1 MTVMPAGYMTGKL
14 VAAMPFVHSSHL
26 SQIVIYVCGH
36 DSQGAIGLMLNR
48 IFPTMTFQEML
59 EQLGAPASD
68 DCRQLVLHYGGS
80 IEMTRG
86 FVLHSTDVQM
96 ESTVMVAPH
105 FALTSTMDILREL
118 AEGRGPRQAFVSLG
132 YTAWSPGQLE
142 DEILRNLWVV
152 IDDPAP
158 ELVFQPHVDHS
169 WHQSLAHLG
178 INPHMLS
185 LEAGN
190 A

>member
-1 MTVMPAGYMTGKL
+1 MPTGYMAGKL
-14 VAAMPFVHSSHL
+14 VAAMPFVHASHL

-36 DSQGAIGLMLNR
+36 DAQGAIGLTLNR
-48 IFPTMTFQEML
+48 VFPTMTFHELL
-59 EQLGAPASD
+59 EQLAIPVAD
-68 DCRQLVLHYGGS
+68 QCRPLVLHYGGN

-96 ESTVMVAPH
+96 ESTVVISPN
-105 FALTSTMDILREL
+105 FALTSTLDMLRQL
-118 AEGRGPRQAFVSLG
+118 AEGNGPEQAFASLG
-132 YTAWSPGQLE
+132 YTAWAPGQLE
-142 DEILRNLWVV
+142 DEIRRNLWMV

-158 ELVFQPHVDHS
+158 ELIFQPHVDHS

-178 INPHMLS
+178 VDPHMLS
-185 LEAGN
+185 LDAGT